1 MFQLAPP
8 GVFHVT
14 MTLETLAVKGGTI
27 GRGMASNLAESND
40 FHATLGIFYM
50 LQICNMGPMALLP
63 LWRKVCWGYFSPW
76 KIWRLRPGLNPWTW
90 VPKASTLPLD
100 HRSRFMKFQFIIDF
114 VTRHY

>member
-50 LQICNMGPMALLP
+50 LQIST
-63 LWRKVCWGYFSPW
+63 WGRWLYFLSEGRCAED
-76 KIWRLRPGLNPWTW
+76 IFRPEKSDGFGRVWTRELGYQR
-90 VPKASTLPLD
+90 PARYL
-100 HRSRFMKFQFIIDF
+100 
-114 VTRHY
+114 